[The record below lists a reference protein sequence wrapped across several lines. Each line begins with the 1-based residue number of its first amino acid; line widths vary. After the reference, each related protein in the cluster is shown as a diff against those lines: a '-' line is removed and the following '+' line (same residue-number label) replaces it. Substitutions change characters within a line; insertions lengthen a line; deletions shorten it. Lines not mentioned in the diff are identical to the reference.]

1 MHEGHPRT
9 ASGVV
14 LPGARMTWLSGTTS
28 IPDPTHTTETQ
39 RRQDKTAGLR
49 EIVGADQQ
57 NVKQDE
63 DGQHSENVKISPLC
77 VVVRLAT
84 LAEQGELGGEG
95 LGRVAHELLGAS
107 GVEGRVDE
115 DGQEVA
121 HVVHVTTA
129 HGVAKRVPAPAL
141 GAARPV

>member
-1 MHEGHPRT
+1 
-9 ASGVV
+9 
-14 LPGARMTWLSGTTS
+14 
-28 IPDPTHTTETQ
+28 
-39 RRQDKTAGLR
+39 LR

-63 DGQHSENVKISPLC
+63 DGQHSENVQISPLC
-77 VVVRLAT
+77 VVERLAT

-95 LGRVAHELLGAS
+95 LGRIPNELLGAS